1 MANSKKPTSNPTPRL
16 ESVLAFMAVG
26 VIGFSILIIG
36 YLLFAY
42 ATNMRSMPVLLPLI
56 PFIGLPV
63 GMLLIITL
71 VIVSVRRRNREA
83 A

>member
-1 MANSKKPTSNPTPRL
+1 MANSKKPASNPTPRL
-16 ESVLAFMAVG
+16 ESILAFMAVG

>member
-1 MANSKKPTSNPTPRL
+1 MANSKKPASDPAGRL

-42 ATNMRSMPVLLPLI
+42 ATNIRSMPALLPLI
-56 PFIGLPV
+56 PFIGLPI
-63 GMLLIITL
+63 GIILIITL
-71 VIVSVRRRNREA
+71 VLVSLRRRNREA
-83 A
+83 K